1 MPAALSTPT
10 HLTVIRAVVVVTLAV
25 CIALSGPLWGTA
37 RELPPAPLL
46 ALPLVPDAASAWVV
60 PMLLSLLALALVP
73 RRWTPLPFII
83 VAAALV
89 LLDQTRLQPW
99 LYQGALFLGAFAL
112 SDRPRPVVQLVLAAT
127 YVWSGVSKLNP
138 DFGQGVLPW
147 AVAAGGTRASLPA
160 EWLAPLGMA
169 VGVLEAAIGVALC
182 LPSVRRAAA
191 VAAAFMH
198 GLLLLALGPL
208 GHGWN
213 PVVWPWNL
221 GMATLVVLLFWDE
234 ASAPRRILWS
244 ADWYHRALVV
254 LVGILP
260 ALHPAGL
267 WDAYLSFSLYS
278 LNVDEA
284 WLAAEGPSAP
294 SLGPQARAVAQ
305 TGTDGRL
312 IVRFLPWAMRDV
324 GTPPYPERRAYLAAF
339 RVHCERA
346 ARPADL
352 RLIVVRSRA
361 LFAASRP
368 GPEVF
373 TCREVRQGESP
384 TR

>member
-1 MPAALSTPT
+1 
-10 HLTVIRAVVVVTLAV
+10 VIRAVVVVTLAL
-25 CIALSGPLWGTA
+25 CIALSVPLWGTV
-37 RELPPAPLL
+37 REFPPAPLL
-46 ALPLVPDAASAWVV
+46 VSLPLPDVSPLWVV
-60 PMLLSLLALALVP
+60 LLLLALLAVALVP

-83 VAAALV
+83 VAASLV
-89 LLDQTRLQPW
+89 LVDQTRLQPW
-99 LYQGALFLGAFAL
+99 LYQGALFLGSFAW
-112 SDRPRPVVQLVLAAT
+112 SDRPRPAVQLVVSAT

-138 DFGQGVLPW
+138 DFGQGVIPW
-147 AVAAGGTRASLPA
+147 AAAAAGTRASLPA

-169 VGVLEAAIGVALC
+169 VGVLEAAIGVALL
-182 LPSVRRAAA
+182 LPALRRAAA
-191 VAAAFMH
+191 LAAALMH

-221 GMATLVVLLFWDE
+221 GMAALVVLVFWDE

-244 ADWYHRALVV
+244 SDWYHRALVV

-284 WLAAEGPSAP
+284 WLAAERGAAA
-294 SLGPQARAVAQ
+294 SLGPEARAVAE

-324 GTPPYPERRAYLAAF
+324 KTPPYPERRAYLAAF
-339 RVHCERA
+339 RVLCERA
-346 ARPADL
+346 ERPAEL

-361 LFAASRP
+361 PFAAARP
-368 GPEVF
+368 GPEPF
-373 TCREVRQGESP
+373 TCRDVR
-384 TR
+384 

>member
-1 MPAALSTPT
+1 MPAALSTLFRPAPA
-10 HLTVIRAVVVVTLAV
+10 RAIAVAMLAAS
-25 CIALSGPLWGTA
+25 IALSRPLWGML

-46 ALPLVPDAASAWVV
+46 PLPPLPDALSPWSM
-60 PMLLSLLALALVP
+60 PLLLALLALALVP
-73 RRWTPLPFII
+73 RRWTPLPFMV
-83 VAAALV
+83 VAGMLV
-89 LLDQTRLQPW
+89 LWDQTRLQPW
-99 LYQGALFLGAFAL
+99 LYQGVLFLGAFAL
-112 SDRPRPVVQLVLAAT
+112 SDRPRPVLQLVLAAT
-127 YVWSGVSKLNP
+127 YFWSGISKLNP

-147 AVAAGGTRASLPA
+147 AVAATGSRASLPV

-169 VGVLEAAIGVALC
+169 VGVLEAAIGVGLL
-182 LPSVRRAAA
+182 LPRARRAAA
-191 VAAAFMH
+191 VAAAVMH

-221 GMATLVVLLFWDE
+221 GMAALVLLLFWDE
-234 ASAPRRILWS
+234 ASGSRRILWS
-244 ADWYHRALVV
+244 PDWYHRALVV

-260 ALHPAGL
+260 ALHPVGF

-284 WLAAEGPSAP
+284 WLAAERAAAP
-294 SLGPQARAVAQ
+294 SLGPNARAVAE

-324 GTPPYPERRAYLAAF
+324 RTPPYPERRAYLVAF
-339 RVHCERA
+339 RVLCERA
-346 ARPADL
+346 VHPGDL

-361 LFAASRP
+361 PFATARP
-368 GPEVF
+368 APEVF
-373 TCREVRQGESP
+373 TCRSAR
-384 TR
+384 

>member
-1 MPAALSTPT
+1 VPGIPPSLSRMVVARAIVVAMLAACVALSF
-10 HLTVIRAVVVVTLAV
+10 
-25 CIALSGPLWGTA
+25 PLWGTA
-37 RELPPAPLL
+37 REFPPAPWLPLPALPDSLSPGMVPLLL
-46 ALPLVPDAASAWVV
+46 A
-60 PMLLSLLALALVP
+60 LLALALLP
-73 RRWTPLPFII
+73 RRWTPLPFIA

-89 LLDQTRLQPW
+89 LWDQTRLQPW
-99 LYQGALFLGAFAL
+99 LYQGALLLGAFAL
-112 SDRPRPVVQLVLAAT
+112 SDRPRSAVQLVLAAT
-127 YVWSGVSKLNP
+127 YFWSGVSKLNP

-147 AVAAGGTRASLPA
+147 AVAAAGTRASLPV

-169 VGVLEAAIGVALC
+169 VGVLEAAIGVALL
-182 LPSVRRAAA
+182 LPRVRRAAA
-191 VAAAFMH
+191 VAAAAMH

-221 GMATLVVLLFWDE
+221 GMVALVLLLFWDE
-234 ASAPRRILWS
+234 ADASRRILWS

-284 WLAAEGPSAP
+284 WLAAERAATP
-294 SLGPQARAVAQ
+294 SLGPQARAVAEA
-305 TGTDGRL
+305 GTDGRL

-324 GTPPYPERRAYLAAF
+324 RTPPYPERRAYLAAF
-339 RVHCERA
+339 RVQCERA
-346 ARPADL
+346 TRPADL
-352 RLIVVRSRA
+352 RLIVIRSRA
-361 LFAASRP
+361 PFAAARP
-368 GPEVF
+368 APEVF
-373 TCREVRQGESP
+373 TCREVR
-384 TR
+384 